1 MIKTKYLAILERVS
15 QGLQVEIAQLDHIYI
30 LVKNENQLA
39 SQCRRLI
46 SELVDIPTNSFE
58 IEFSCK

>member
-1 MIKTKYLAILERVS
+1 MIKTKYTAIVERVS

-58 IEFSCK
+58 IEFTYK

>member
-1 MIKTKYLAILERVS
+1 MIKTKYLAIVERVS

-39 SQCRRLI
+39 SQCRGLI

-58 IEFSCK
+58 IEFTYK

>member
-1 MIKTKYLAILERVS
+1 MIKTKYLAIVERVS
-15 QGLQVEIAQLDHIYI
+15 QGLQVEIAQLGHIYI

-58 IEFSCK
+58 IEFSYK